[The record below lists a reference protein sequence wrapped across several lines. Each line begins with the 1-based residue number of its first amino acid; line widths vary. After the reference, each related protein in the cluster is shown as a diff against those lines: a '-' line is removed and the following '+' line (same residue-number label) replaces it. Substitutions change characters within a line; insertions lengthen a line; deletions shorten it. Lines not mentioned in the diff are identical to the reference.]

1 MLTVESY
8 VQGGVREDGATFGET
23 YILTI
28 PSFQWKL
35 VSTSI
40 IYCSLQGLTPLDL
53 SGTQSTPKYRSRKRL
68 VVVQY
73 SP

>member
-1 MLTVESY
+1 MYDALSEYGFLVLTVRNY

-35 VSTSI
+35 VS
-40 IYCSLQGLTPLDL
+40 SLVACMV
-53 SGTQSTPKYRSRKRL
+53 SWH
-68 VVVQY
+68 
-73 SP
+73 

>member
-1 MLTVESY
+1 MCAGVAWADDRTSYNMYDALSEYCFLVLTVRSY

-35 VSTSI
+35 V
-40 IYCSLQGLTPLDL
+40 
-53 SGTQSTPKYRSRKRL
+53 GTLAICIASWH
-68 VVVQY
+68 
-73 SP
+73 

>member
-1 MLTVESY
+1 MCAGVAWADDRTSYNMYDALSGYGFLVLTVRSY

-35 VSTSI
+35 VS
-40 IYCSLQGLTPLDL
+40 SLVACMV
-53 SGTQSTPKYRSRKRL
+53 SWH
-68 VVVQY
+68 
-73 SP
+73 